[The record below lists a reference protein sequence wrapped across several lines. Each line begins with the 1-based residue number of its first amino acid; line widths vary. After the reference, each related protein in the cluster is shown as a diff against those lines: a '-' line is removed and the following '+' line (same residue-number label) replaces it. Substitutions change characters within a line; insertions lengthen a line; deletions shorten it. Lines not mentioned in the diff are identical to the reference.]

1 MTDLSSL
8 IARLEAAGGPDR
20 ELDCHLWVAAQGG
33 DARMN
38 YVESESKCFVW
49 ERGIDGMWIRGVVN
63 FRAVPSYTSS
73 IDAAVS
79 LAERVLPGANRTIRK
94 RFRTTNGLISGHVYD
109 AHVSGGDVCEGPN
122 EAIALVLA
130 TVRALQQKGSSNA

>member
-1 MTDLSSL
+1 MSDLSSL
-8 IARLEAAGGPDR
+8 IARSEAAEGPDR
-20 ELDCHLWVAAQGG
+20 ELDCHLWVVAQGG

-49 ERGIDGMWIRGVVN
+49 ERGLDGMWIRGVVN

-79 LAERVLPGANRTIRK
+79 LAERVLPGIRWEL
-94 RFRTTNGLISGHVYD
+94 TTTGFKPGASLVTD
-109 AHVSGGDVCEGPN
+109 GGIFGGYAATPAL
-122 EAIALVLA
+122 AICLSTL
-130 TVRALQQKGSSNA
+130 RALQQKGSSNG

>member
-1 MTDLSSL
+1 MSDLSSL
-8 IARLEAAGGPDR
+8 IARLEAAEGPDR

-49 ERGIDGMWIRGVVN
+49 ERGLDGMWIRGVVN

-79 LAERVLPGANRTIRK
+79 LAERVLPGNQVNVTKFTSTVARASIG
-94 RFRTTNGLISGHVYD
+94 NGWIAASTHKTPAL
-109 AHVSGGDVCEGPN
+109 
-122 EAIALVLA
+122 ALVLA
-130 TVRALQQKGSSNA
+130 TVKALEGRS